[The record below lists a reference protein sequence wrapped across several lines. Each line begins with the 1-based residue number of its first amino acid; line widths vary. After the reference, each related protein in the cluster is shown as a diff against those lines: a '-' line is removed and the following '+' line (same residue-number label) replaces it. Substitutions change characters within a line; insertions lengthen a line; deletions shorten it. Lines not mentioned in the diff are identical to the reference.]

1 MNVLSGSKGA
11 RLVDV
16 TPKKRQLEEIQTKK
30 ADSGGFSH
38 THHFNDGS
46 KPETHLSKNAKAAG
60 HHVAQSFGAVARG
73 AEPTPDEASGANQAA
88 PGAAMAGPD
97 PMAMPGQGA

>member
-30 ADSGGFSH
+30 ADSGGVSH

-73 AEPTPDEASGANQAA
+73 TEPTPDEASGVNQA
-88 PGAAMAGPD
+88 PPQAALMAE
-97 PMAMPGQGA
+97 MPGQGA

>member
-38 THHFNDGS
+38 THRFNDGS

-60 HHVAQSFGAVARG
+60 HHVAKSFGAVARG
-73 AEPTPDEASGANQAA
+73 AEPTPDEASGVNQA
-88 PGAAMAGPD
+88 PPQAALMAE
-97 PMAMPGQGA
+97 MPGQGA